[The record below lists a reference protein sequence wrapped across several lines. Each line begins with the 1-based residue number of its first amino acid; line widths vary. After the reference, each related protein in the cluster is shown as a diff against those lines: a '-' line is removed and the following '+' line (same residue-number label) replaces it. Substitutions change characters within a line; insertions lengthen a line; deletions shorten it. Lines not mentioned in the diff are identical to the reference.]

1 MDNDNAKKIND
12 SLNNLNKI
20 MSLILVLAFDGSTF
34 KSKTN
39 DEIKKV
45 MPELTETLKS
55 IHEEY
60 MIELSFIIGCLLI
73 VLIGVY
79 LMKANNFLLMS
90 KIESTSSPLIK
101 LNQS

>member
-1 MDNDNAKKIND
+1 MDNDNAKKIAD

-45 MPELTETLKS
+45 MPKINETLKS
-55 IHEEY
+55 IHENIY
-60 MIELSFIIGCLLI
+60 DWIIFYNWLLI
-73 VLIGVY
+73 NCFNRCLF
-79 LMKANNFLLMS
+79 N
-90 KIESTSSPLIK
+90 ES
-101 LNQS
+101 

>member
-45 MPELTETLKS
+45 MPKINETLKAINES
-55 IHEEY
+55 IY
-60 MIELSFIIGCLLI
+60 D
-73 VLIGVY
+73 
-79 LMKANNFLLMS
+79 
-90 KIESTSSPLIK
+90 
-101 LNQS
+101 

>member
-1 MDNDNAKKIND
+1 MRGKKMDNDNAKKIND

-45 MPELTETLKS
+45 MP
-55 IHEEY
+55 
-60 MIELSFIIGCLLI
+60 
-73 VLIGVY
+73 
-79 LMKANNFLLMS
+79 
-90 KIESTSSPLIK
+90 KI
-101 LNQS
+101 N

>member
-1 MDNDNAKKIND
+1 MRGKKMDNDNAKKIND

-45 MPELTETLKS
+45 MPKINETLKS
-55 IHEEY
+55 IHENIY
-60 MIELSFIIGCLLI
+60 G
-73 VLIGVY
+73 
-79 LMKANNFLLMS
+79 
-90 KIESTSSPLIK
+90 
-101 LNQS
+101 

>member
-1 MDNDNAKKIND
+1 MDNDNTKKIAD

-45 MPELTETLKS
+45 MPRINETLKS
-55 IHEEY
+55 IHENIY
-60 MIELSFIIGCLLI
+60 D
-73 VLIGVY
+73 
-79 LMKANNFLLMS
+79 
-90 KIESTSSPLIK
+90 
-101 LNQS
+101 

>member
-45 MPELTETLKS
+45 MPKINETLKAINES
-55 IHEEY
+55 IY
-60 MIELSFIIGCLLI
+60 S
-73 VLIGVY
+73 
-79 LMKANNFLLMS
+79 
-90 KIESTSSPLIK
+90 
-101 LNQS
+101 

>member
-45 MPELTETLKS
+45 MPKINETLKS
-55 IHEEY
+55 IHENIY
-60 MIELSFIIGCLLI
+60 DWIIFYNWLLI
-73 VLIGVY
+73 NCFNRCLF
-79 LMKANNFLLMS
+79 N
-90 KIESTSSPLIK
+90 ES
-101 LNQS
+101 

>member
-20 MSLILVLAFDGSTF
+20 MSLILVLAFDGSAF

-45 MPELTETLKS
+45 MPRINETLKS
-55 IHEEY
+55 IYENIY
-60 MIELSFIIGCLLI
+60 D
-73 VLIGVY
+73 
-79 LMKANNFLLMS
+79 
-90 KIESTSSPLIK
+90 
-101 LNQS
+101 

>member
-1 MDNDNAKKIND
+1 MRGKKMDNDNAKKIND

-45 MPELTETLKS
+45 MPKINETLKS
-55 IHEEY
+55 IHENIY
-60 MIELSFIIGCLLI
+60 D
-73 VLIGVY
+73 
-79 LMKANNFLLMS
+79 
-90 KIESTSSPLIK
+90 
-101 LNQS
+101 

>member
-45 MPELTETLKS
+45 MPKINETLKAINES
-55 IHEEY
+55 IY
-60 MIELSFIIGCLLI
+60 G
-73 VLIGVY
+73 
-79 LMKANNFLLMS
+79 
-90 KIESTSSPLIK
+90 
-101 LNQS
+101 

>member
-45 MPELTETLKS
+45 MPKINKTLKAINES
-55 IHEEY
+55 IY
-60 MIELSFIIGCLLI
+60 D
-73 VLIGVY
+73 
-79 LMKANNFLLMS
+79 
-90 KIESTSSPLIK
+90 
-101 LNQS
+101 

>member
-1 MDNDNAKKIND
+1 MRGKKMDNDNAKKIND

-45 MPELTETLKS
+45 MPKINETLKAINES
-55 IHEEY
+55 IY
-60 MIELSFIIGCLLI
+60 D
-73 VLIGVY
+73 
-79 LMKANNFLLMS
+79 
-90 KIESTSSPLIK
+90 
-101 LNQS
+101 

>member
-1 MDNDNAKKIND
+1 MDNDNAKKIAD

-45 MPELTETLKS
+45 MPKINETLKAINES
-55 IHEEY
+55 I
-60 MIELSFIIGCLLI
+60 
-73 VLIGVY
+73 
-79 LMKANNFLLMS
+79 ND
-90 KIESTSSPLIK
+90 
-101 LNQS
+101 

>member
-45 MPELTETLKS
+45 MPRINETLKS
-55 IHEEY
+55 IHENIY
-60 MIELSFIIGCLLI
+60 D
-73 VLIGVY
+73 
-79 LMKANNFLLMS
+79 
-90 KIESTSSPLIK
+90 
-101 LNQS
+101 